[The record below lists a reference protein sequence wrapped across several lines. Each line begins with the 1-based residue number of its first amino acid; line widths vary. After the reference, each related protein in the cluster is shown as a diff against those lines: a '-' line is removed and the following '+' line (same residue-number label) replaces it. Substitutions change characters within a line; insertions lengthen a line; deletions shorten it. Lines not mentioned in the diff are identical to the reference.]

1 MLTLRSSPATPF
13 GRKISMSLGVLGMTE
28 QVTVVNADTLSATDS
43 LRKQNPLGKIP
54 TLILEDGEPVFDSR
68 VIIEYLND
76 RDGRGILIPAAG
88 LARMRVLRQQAVADG
103 LLDASILKVYE
114 GRFRPP
120 EHHVQKWLDHQQGKI
135 DRGLAFAEAT
145 LSTPRDGLP
154 HIGEITLAC
163 ALGYMDFRF
172 AGSWR
177 ANHPKLVA
185 WLDHF
190 AQKTPAFAE
199 TAPQ

>member
-13 GRKISMSLGVLGMTE
+13 GRKVSMSLGVLGMTD
-28 QVTVVNADTLSATDS
+28 QVQVVNADTLSASDS
-43 LRKQNPLGKIP
+43 LREQNPLGKIP
-54 TLILEDGEPVFDSR
+54 TLILEDGESVYDSR
-68 VIIEYLND
+68 VIIDYLNE
-76 RDGRGILIPAAG
+76 RDGRGILIPNSG
-88 LARMRVLRQQAVADG
+88 IERMRVLRDQALADG

-120 EHHVQKWLDHQQGKI
+120 EHHVQTWLDHQQGKI
-135 DRGLAFAEAT
+135 DRGLSFAESA
-145 LSTPRDGLP
+145 LSAPREGLP

-177 ANHPKLVA
+177 TRCPKLVL

-190 AQKTPAFAE
+190 ATRTPAYAA
-199 TAPQ
+199 TLPR